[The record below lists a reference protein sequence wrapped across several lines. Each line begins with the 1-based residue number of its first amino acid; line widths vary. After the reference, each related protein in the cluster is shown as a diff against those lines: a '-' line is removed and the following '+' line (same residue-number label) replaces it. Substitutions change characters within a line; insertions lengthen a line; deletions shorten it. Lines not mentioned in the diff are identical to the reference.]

1 MNHSESKLDELL
13 RQLPKPEYDL
23 DGWLAEDE
31 EAAFDRILSGRKART
46 VRMRWPWVA
55 AAASLFIL
63 IGVAA
68 AMKFASQ
75 PAEPTAPPSASEGA
89 TIDYPLHIAGKTIEA
104 PSGAVGGAIPSAAV
118 GGGTPS
124 KAVRRVKRPKPS
136 VSPQPLL
143 AQEQPAQGQL
153 AQEQPAAEPPA
164 TSAHTVPGGFAAG
177 EPKPTEPKPVTLT
190 ERDIPITRPENYH
203 YTPEELALM
212 RRQADEAYLKWKQL
226 ELEIAKHK
234 LEQTAQQ

>member
-13 RQLPKPEYDL
+13 RQLPKPAYDL

-31 EAAFDRILSGRKART
+31 EAAFDRILSGRKTRT

-55 AAASLFIL
+55 AVASLVIL

-68 AMKFASQ
+68 VMKFASQ
-75 PAEPTAPPSASEGA
+75 PDAPMQTVATPSPSAAEGA
-89 TIDYPLHIAGKTIEA
+89 TIAPPLNSETIEA
-104 PSGAVGGAIPSAAV
+104 PSKTI
-118 GGGTPS
+118 GGGVPS
-124 KAVRRVKRPKPS
+124 KSVRRVKRPKPS

-143 AQEQPAQGQL
+143 AQEQS
-153 AQEQPAAEPPA
+153 AAEPPA
-164 TSAHTVPGGFAAG
+164 TSAHTVADGFAAG
-177 EPKPTEPKPVTLT
+177 EPKLTEPKPVTLT

-212 RRQADEAYLKWKQL
+212 RRQADEAYLKWMQL
-226 ELEIAKHK
+226 ELEIARHK

>member
-55 AAASLFIL
+55 AAASLVIL

-68 AMKFASQ
+68 VMKFASQ
-75 PAEPTAPPSASEGA
+75 PATPTAPPSAPEGA

-104 PSGAVGGAIPSAAV
+104 PSGAVGGSA
-118 GGGTPS
+118 PS

-143 AQEQPAQGQL
+143 AQEQPA
-153 AQEQPAAEPPA
+153 AEPPA
-164 TSAHTVPGGFAAG
+164 TSARTVPDGLAAG
-177 EPKPTEPKPVTLT
+177 EPKPTEPKPVVLT

-212 RRQADEAYLKWKQL
+212 RRQADEAYLKWMQL
-226 ELEIAKHK
+226 ELEIAKYNQ
-234 LEQTAQQ
+234 EQTAQQ